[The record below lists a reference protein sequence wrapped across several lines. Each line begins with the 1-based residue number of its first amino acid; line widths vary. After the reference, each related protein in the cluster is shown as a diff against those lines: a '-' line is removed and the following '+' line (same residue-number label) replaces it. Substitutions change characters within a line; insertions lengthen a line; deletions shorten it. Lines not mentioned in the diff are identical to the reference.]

1 MTTTFPAS
9 DKQITFI
16 NELLDSRE
24 LPAGDPIIQQFID
37 DRFTTLSTI
46 TKRSASAV
54 ISMLLGMPKL
64 VSPTEASL
72 QAVLAR
78 VPKSKY
84 AIPVDEL
91 DIAPLTGTPLTGDLL
106 FVEIRMYEGHL
117 YMRRLSGSVGGFN
130 RDKMPAGDVK
140 IVSDIIETHPYK
152 YTRLFGEHY
161 SCCGKC
167 GAELTDPTSR
177 AFFLGPDCRK
187 AFGC

>member
-1 MTTTFPAS
+1 MSTTFPAS

-24 LPAGDPIIQQFID
+24 LPAGNPLIDPFIN
-37 DRFTTLSTI
+37 DRFTMLSTI
-46 TKRSASAV
+46 NKRTASAV
-54 ISMLLGMPKL
+54 ISMLLGLPK
-64 VSPTEASL
+64 VVAPSEASL
-72 QAVLAR
+72 QAVLSR
-78 VPKSKY
+78 VPKAKY

-106 FVEIRMYEGHL
+106 FIEVREYEGHL
-117 YMRRLSGSVGGFN
+117 YMRRLTGAPGSFN

-140 IVSDIIETHPYK
+140 IVANVIEADPYK

-161 SCCGKC
+161 TCCGKC

-177 AFFLGPDCRK
+177 SLFLGPECRK
-187 AFGC
+187 AFGR

>member
-24 LPAGDPIIQQFID
+24 LPAGDPIIQQFVD
-37 DRFTTLSTI
+37 DRFTALSTI

-54 ISMLLGMPKL
+54 ISMLLGLPKL
-64 VSPTEASL
+64 AEPTSAL
-72 QAVLAR
+72 QRCLSR

-91 DIAPLTGTPLTGDLL
+91 DIAPLQDTPLTGDLL
-106 FVEIRMYEGHL
+106 FVEIREYENTL
-117 YMRRLSGSVGGFN
+117 FMRRLTGSVGGFN
-130 RDKMPAGDVK
+130 RDKMPAGDVI
-140 IVSDIIETHPYK
+140 IVTDIIASHPYK
-152 YTRLFGEHY
+152 YARLFGEHY
-161 SCCGKC
+161 ACCGKC

>member
-16 NELLDSRE
+16 NELLDSRQ

-37 DRFTTLSTI
+37 DRFTMLSTI

-54 ISMLLGMPKL
+54 ISMLLGMPK
-64 VSPTEASL
+64 VVTPTEASL
-72 QAVLAR
+72 QSLLSR
-78 VPKSKY
+78 VPKAKY
-84 AIPVDEL
+84 AISVDEL

-106 FVEIRMYEGHL
+106 FVEVREYEGHL
-117 YMRRLSGSVGGFN
+117 YMRRLTGAPGSFN

-140 IVSDIIETHPYK
+140 IITDVIESDPYK

-161 SCCGKC
+161 ACCGKC

-177 AFFLGPDCRK
+177 SLFLGPECRK
-187 AFGC
+187 AFGR

>member
-1 MTTTFPAS
+1 MSTTFPAS

-16 NELLDSRE
+16 NELLDTRQ
-24 LPAGDPIIQQFID
+24 LPAGDPILQQFID

-54 ISMLLGMPKL
+54 ISMLLGLPK
-64 VSPTEASL
+64 VTTPAEDSL
-72 QAVLAR
+72 QLPLSLI
-78 VPKSKY
+78 PKSKY

-91 DIAPLTGTPLTGDLL
+91 DIAPLQDTPLTGDLL
-106 FVEIRMYEGHL
+106 FVEVREYKDTL
-117 YMRRLSGSVGGFN
+117 YMRRLTGSVGGFN
-130 RDKMPAGDVK
+130 RDRMPAADVR
-140 IVSDIIETHPYK
+140 IVAEIIATHPYK

-161 SCCGKC
+161 ACCGKC

-177 AFFLGPDCRK
+177 AFFLGPECRK

>member
-1 MTTTFPAS
+1 MSTTFPAS

-24 LPAGDPIIQQFID
+24 LPTLDPIIQPFIN
-37 DRFTTLSTI
+37 DRFTMLSTI
-46 TKRSASAV
+46 NKRSASAV
-54 ISMLLGMPKL
+54 ISLLLGLPKRAE
-64 VSPTEASL
+64 SASGL
-72 QAVLAR
+72 QLCLAR
-78 VPKSKY
+78 IPKSKY

-106 FVEIRMYEGHL
+106 FVEVREYEKVL
-117 YMRRLSGSVGGFN
+117 YMRRLTGAPGSFN
-130 RDKMPAGDVK
+130 RDKMPAGDVQL
-140 IVSDIIETHPYK
+140 IVDVIATHPYK
-152 YTRLFGEHY
+152 YTRLFGENY

-177 AFFLGPDCRK
+177 AFFLGPDCRR

>member
-16 NELLDSRE
+16 NELLDSRQ
-24 LPAGDPIIQQFID
+24 LPAGDPIIQPFLD
-37 DRFTTLSTI
+37 DRFTMLSTVN
-46 TKRSASAV
+46 KRTASAV
-54 ISMLLGMPKL
+54 ISLLLGLPK
-64 VSPTEASL
+64 VVKADEASL
-72 QAVLAR
+72 QALLSR
-78 VPKSKY
+78 VPKAKY

-106 FVEIRMYEGHL
+106 FIEVREYHDVL
-117 YMRRLSGSVGGFN
+117 YMRRLTGAPGAFN

-140 IVSDIIETHPYK
+140 IIVDLIATHPYK
-152 YTRLFGEHY
+152 YTRLFGENY

-167 GAELTDPTSR
+167 GAELTDPQSR
-177 AFFLGPDCRK
+177 AFFLGPECRK

>member
-24 LPAGDPIIQQFID
+24 LPAGNPLIEPFVN
-37 DRFTTLSTI
+37 DRFTMLSTI
-46 TKRSASAV
+46 NKRTASAV
-54 ISMLLGMPKL
+54 ISMLLGLPK
-64 VSPTEASL
+64 VVKADEASL
-72 QAVLAR
+72 QTVLAS
-78 VPKSKY
+78 VPKAKY

-106 FVEIRMYEGHL
+106 FVEIREYHDVL
-117 YMRRLSGSVGGFN
+117 YMRRLTGSVGGFN
-130 RDKMPAGDVK
+130 RDKMPAADVK
-140 IVSDIIETHPYK
+140 IITDIIATHPYK

-161 SCCGKC
+161 ACCGKC

-177 AFFLGPDCRK
+177 AFFLGPECRK

>member
-16 NELLDSRE
+16 NELLDSRQ

-37 DRFTTLSTI
+37 DRFTMLSTI

-54 ISMLLGMPKL
+54 ISMLLGMPK
-64 VSPTEASL
+64 VVTSDTSDL
-72 QAVLAR
+72 QRWLSS

-106 FVEIRMYEGHL
+106 FVEIREYQDVL

-130 RDKMPAGDVK
+130 RDKMPAADVK
-140 IVSDIIETHPYK
+140 IVTDIIATHPYK

-161 SCCGKC
+161 ACCGKC

-177 AFFLGPDCRK
+177 SLFLGPECRK
-187 AFGC
+187 AFGR